1 MIPVS
6 SPEFNGAAPDAIIV
20 GECAAHIYGLTQAE
34 RLTRGLRRAGA
45 GRVLAPGRAPAS
57 PSAIVVRAD
66 HVYEERLLVDLVARR
81 DCAVVRANDDGALEV
96 VAAHVPAALAAA
108 AAEWLRSG
116 EAGVPAARGAGVAV
130 LSPRDLAT
138 SYDEKLRKRADPYV
152 CSVVTTDLREVE
164 SILFGASYKGVT
176 DFVTKY
182 LWPAPAKVVTRWCA
196 ERAIRPNTVT
206 ALSALCVLA
215 AYWCFGRGHFA
226 IGLFFAWAMTFLDT
240 VDGKLA
246 RVTLTSSKFGNVF
259 DHGVDLI
266 HPPFWYFAWWQG
278 LADPT
283 DALLRS
289 ALWVNLVGYVVGR
302 LLEGFFLAAFKME
315 IHAWRPVDS
324 SFRLIT
330 ARRNPNLA
338 ILTVALVLGRPAE
351 GFIAVAVWTILST
364 AFHLFRIAQALRAA
378 AAGLAPRSWLTES
391 P

>member
-6 SPEFNGAAPDAIIV
+6 SPEFNATAPDAIIV
-20 GECAAHIYGLTQAE
+20 GECDARVYGLTQAE
-34 RLTRGLRRAGA
+34 RLSRGLGRAGA
-45 GRVLAPGRAPAS
+45 GRIVAAGRTPAS
-57 PSAIVVRAD
+57 PSAVLVRAD

-81 DCAVVRANDDGALEV
+81 DCAVVRANEDGALEV
-96 VAAHVPAALAAA
+96 VAAHVPAATSAVAATWLLD
-108 AAEWLRSG
+108 AEH
-116 EAGVPAARGAGVAV
+116 GVSAARAAGVAV
-130 LSPRDLAT
+130 LSPRDIAT

-152 CSVVTTDLREVE
+152 CSVAKTDLAAVE
-164 SILFGASYKGVT
+164 RILFGASYKGVT

-182 LWPAPAKVVTRWCA
+182 LWPAPARVVTRWCA
-196 ERAIRPNTVT
+196 ERAVRPNTVT
-206 ALSALCVLA
+206 AVSALCVLA
-215 AYWCFGRGHFA
+215 AYWCFARGYFA
-226 IGLFFAWAMTFLDT
+226 IGLFFAWSMTFLDT

-259 DHGVDLI
+259 DHGVDLV

-278 LADPT
+278 LGDPADQMLH
-283 DALLRS
+283 A

-302 LLEGFFLAAFKME
+302 LMEGFFLAAFKME

-338 ILTVALVLGRPAE
+338 ILTVALLLGRPAE
-351 GFIAVAVWTILST
+351 GFIAVALWTILST
-364 AFHLFRIAQALRAA
+364 AFHLLRIGQAIRAA
-378 AAGLAPRSWLTES
+378 AAGLAPRSWLAES